1 MVKIDLVV
9 ALESDFI
16 ISLCRSTDLVI
27 CKWRDI
33 LYFTISVLRFFHTY
47 FLEFSRK
54 QNAYVFSQ
62 TRTLLHPKKFP
73 EKSFSLPAN
82 RGRKNLHTQRKRL
95 H

>member
-54 QNAYVFSQ
+54 QNA
-62 TRTLLHPKKFP
+62 
-73 EKSFSLPAN
+73 
-82 RGRKNLHTQRKRL
+82 
-95 H
+95 